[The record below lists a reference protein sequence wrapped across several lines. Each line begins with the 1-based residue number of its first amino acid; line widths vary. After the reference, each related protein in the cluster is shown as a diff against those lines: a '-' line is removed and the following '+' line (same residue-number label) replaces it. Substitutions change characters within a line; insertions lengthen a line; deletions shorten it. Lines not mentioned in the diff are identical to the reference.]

1 MLIIFKVRLQGQ
13 DGISAGNL
21 DHRRLKVRK
30 DEVHFVHFA
39 VRKHTSRIVG
49 NLLGGFVGWLLA
61 ESFPFPHDVVA
72 VVQQSQTGLLS
83 YSNERGLFL
92 STKLDGRVLD
102 YVAVIG
108 TGKTLIGTDHN
119 IGRPVQRPPFKERV
133 LYRIQMGQDGRITD
147 GFLKEALE
155 LPCKGQAR
163 RGSLLGLMHTG
174 RRDHLHGTGN
184 FPMLLTL
191 FMWALIPLVL
201 AMIIHSL

>member
-1 MLIIFKVRLQGQ
+1 M
-13 DGISAGNL
+13 
-21 DHRRLKVRK
+21 
-30 DEVHFVHFA
+30 
-39 VRKHTSRIVG
+39 
-49 NLLGGFVGWLLA
+49 
-61 ESFPFPHDVVA
+61 
-72 VVQQSQTGLLS
+72 VQHSQTGLLS